1 MKARFFRPSLV
12 EELHNG
18 AKILLAYFQHCNKGG
33 YPFSMDWSSP
43 DQAAR
48 MVLDDEQ
55 VEFMRMTSD
64 EIKKKSMH
72 SLSLLIKR

>member
-1 MKARFFRPSLV
+1 
-12 EELHNG
+12 
-18 AKILLAYFQHCNKGG
+18 
-33 YPFSMDWSSP
+33 MDWSSP

-64 EIKKKSMH
+64 EIKKKGML
-72 SLSLLIKR
+72 SLSLLIKKWTV